1 MNAYTTNT
9 TVENPPDKY
18 SYQRGLDVMKAE
30 SKQWVDQITY
40 TLQNHADAIRHL
52 QSEVFVTKDILD
64 WVADTYPHVLKE
76 YKAVKDIQ
84 EASNAR

>member
-1 MNAYTTNT
+1 MSVYNPYTT
-9 TVENPPDKY
+9 VASPPDKY
-18 SYQRGLDVMKAE
+18 NYQRGLDIMKAE
-30 SKQWVDQITY
+30 SQQWVDQITY

-52 QSEVFVTKDILD
+52 QSELGATKDILD

>member
-1 MNAYTTNT
+1 MNIYTTNT
-9 TVENPPDKY
+9 TVASPPDKY
-18 SYQRGLDVMKAE
+18 NYQRGLDVMKAE
-30 SKQWVDQITY
+30 SQQWVDQITY

-52 QSEVFVTKDILD
+52 QSEVIVTKDILD

>member
-1 MNAYTTNT
+1 MIYNPKTGAIAT
-9 TVENPPDKY
+9 PPDKY
-18 SYQRGLDVMKAE
+18 NYMRGMQTMQSE
-30 SKQWVDQITY
+30 SQQWVDQITY
-40 TLQNHADAIRHL
+40 TLQNHADVIRHL
-52 QSEVFVTKDILD
+52 QSELGATKDILD

>member
-1 MNAYTTNT
+1 MNIYTTNT
-9 TVENPPDKY
+9 TVASPPDKY
-18 SYQRGLDVMKAE
+18 NYQRGLDVMKAE
-30 SKQWVDQITY
+30 SQQWVDQITY
-40 TLQNHADAIRHL
+40 TLQNHADVIRHL
-52 QSEVFVTKDILD
+52 QNEVLATKDILD

>member
-1 MNAYTTNT
+1 MNIYTTNT
-9 TVENPPDKY
+9 TVASPPDKY
-18 SYQRGLDVMKAE
+18 NYMRGMQAMQSE
-30 SKQWVDQITY
+30 SQQWVDQITY
-40 TLQNHADAIRHL
+40 TLNNHAEAIRHL
-52 QSEVFVTKDILD
+52 QSELGATKDILD

>member
-1 MNAYTTNT
+1 MNIYTTNT
-9 TVENPPDKY
+9 TVASPPDKY
-18 SYQRGLDVMKAE
+18 SYMRGMQAMQSE
-30 SKQWVDQITY
+30 SQQWVDQITY
-40 TLQNHADAIRHL
+40 TLNNHAEALRNL
-52 QSEVFVTKDILD
+52 QNEVVATKDILD

>member
-1 MNAYTTNT
+1 MSVYNPYTT
-9 TVENPPDKY
+9 VASPPDKY
-18 SYQRGLDVMKAE
+18 IYMRGMQAMQSE
-30 SKQWVDQITY
+30 SQQWVDQITY
-40 TLQNHADAIRHL
+40 TLNNHAEAIRHL
-52 QSEVFVTKDILD
+52 QSELGATKDILD